1 MHPISPGS
9 SASRRLSREI
19 AITVA
24 FNIRDV
30 QGLDPNEAERIL
42 KIDGPNE
49 LPSAKPRSIFA
60 IAAQVVREPMFLLL
74 VAGGVIYM
82 LLGDLQEAL
91 LLLGFVFVV
100 IGITLHQE
108 RKTENALQALR
119 NLSSPR
125 ARVIRG
131 GEEKRIPGRE
141 VVRGDAVI
149 VSEGD
154 RIPAD
159 GVVISSTNLSVD
171 ESLLTGESAPV
182 RKREWESGDTDQRPG
197 GDDEPFVYSGAMV
210 VQGQA
215 LMEVRKTG
223 TYTEIGKIGRS
234 LQTLVVEKTPL
245 EKQTARLVRTIA
257 IAGGSL
263 SALVVVAYGL
273 TRGNW
278 LQGILAG
285 VALAMALL
293 PEEFPVVLTIFL
305 ALGAWRISRKQV
317 LTRRMPAVETLGSA
331 TVLCVDKTG
340 TLTQNQ
346 MSVGQLYANGERLD
360 IKPGTQQALPEEFH
374 PLVEFSILASQRDPF
389 DPMEK
394 AFHRL
399 GEQRLART
407 EHIHRDWI
415 LIQEYPLS
423 RELLAM
429 SHVWKSTKGDRY
441 VIAAKGAP
449 EAIADLCH
457 FRDEEKDA
465 LSDRIGAMADDGLRV
480 LGVAR
485 AFFTETVSLPR
496 EQHDFDFELVGLVGL
511 VDPVRPSVPGAIQE
525 CHEAGIRVVMITGDY
540 PATARNIASRIG
552 LKNPSNVINGD
563 ELNAMSD
570 AELRS
575 RICSVNMFA
584 RVVPEQKLRLVQ
596 ALKAN
601 GEVVAMTGD
610 GVNDAPALKAS
621 DIGVAMGGRGTDV
634 AREAAGLVLLDDDFS
649 SIVAAIRLGRRVFD
663 NLRKAMA
670 YIFAIHVPIA
680 GLSLIPVAM
689 HWPLILLP
697 IHIVFMELIIDPACS
712 TVFEAEPEEANVM
725 KRPPRDPKESIF
737 DRRTVLISL
746 VQGLGVLLISLGVF
760 VAGRY
765 LGLGGQESRT
775 MAFATLIVANLAL
788 ILTNVSWSR
797 SIITTLRSPNQAMW
811 WVVGGAFAFLGLV
824 LYVPFLSRLFR
835 FEMLSML
842 DATLCLGAGLMSI
855 IWFEA
860 LKLVLRRRD
869 RSLLSRNGSPQTL
882 CPR

>member
-1 MHPISPGS
+1 MRPISPGS
-9 SASRRLSREI
+9 PASRRLSREI
-19 AITVA
+19 ARTVA

-42 KIDGPNE
+42 NADGPNE

-60 IAAQVVREPMFLLL
+60 IAAEVVREPMFLLL

-171 ESLLTGESAPV
+171 ESLLTGESVPV

-215 LMEVRKTG
+215 LMEVVKTG

-234 LQTLVVEKTPL
+234 LQTLEVEKTAL

-263 SALVVVAYGL
+263 SALVVIAYGL

-285 VALAMALL
+285 VALAMAML

-346 MSVGQLYANGERLD
+346 MSVGQLYANGQRLD
-360 IKPGTQQALPEEFH
+360 IERGAALPEEFH
-374 PLVEFSILASQRDPF
+374 SLVEFSILASQRDPF

-399 GEQRLART
+399 GHDHLAST
-407 EHIHRDWI
+407 EHIHRDWV
-415 LIQEYPLS
+415 LVQQYPLS
-423 RELLAM
+423 RDLLAM
-429 SHVWKSTKGDRY
+429 SHVWKSTKEPY
-441 VIAAKGAP
+441 HVIAAKGAP

-457 FRDEEKDA
+457 FGGEERDA
-465 LSDRIGAMADDGLRV
+465 LSDRIGVMADAGLRV

-485 AFFTETVSLPR
+485 AFFMETEALPV
-496 EQHDFDFELVGLVGL
+496 EQHDFDFEFVGLVGL

-540 PATARNIASRIG
+540 PATARNIALRIG

-680 GLSLIPVAM
+680 GLSLLPVAM

-737 DRRTVLISL
+737 DRKTVLISL
-746 VQGLGVLLISLGVF
+746 VQGLGILLVSLGVF

-765 LGLGGQESRT
+765 LGLDADESRT
-775 MAFATLIVANLAL
+775 IAFTTLIVANLAL

-797 SIITTLRSPNQAMW
+797 SIIGTLRSPNQAMW
-811 WVVGGAFAFLGLV
+811 WVVGGAFTFLGLV

-842 DATLCLGAGLMSI
+842 DVTLCLGAGLVSV

-869 RSLLSRNGSPQTL
+869 RSLLSQNGSPQTL
-882 CPR
+882 CSK